1 MLYSQEKNRV
11 AWNSMKKRLQ
21 QRWFPVAKFLG
32 DIYLRTAASGLT
44 LRSVC
49 LNLCFS
55 TVAFKT
61 ILTQQYYENICR
73 FQTRSLNTIT
83 REMPSLYLTP
93 TLFETVYN
101 HPWLAWDFTYL
112 SFASVGT
119 VYLIVF
125 IIWFVYVRCE
135 DDQFKV
141 WTERCNRKILNNE
154 ICSVSV
160 SEPFCSLCN

>member
-1 MLYSQEKNRV
+1 MLPETQ
-11 AWNSMKKRLQ
+11 WKRDSN
-21 QRWFPVAKFLG
+21 KDDFLLRNFWG
-32 DIYLRTAASGLT
+32 TSILRTAASGLT
-44 LRSVC
+44 LRSDC

-61 ILTQQYYENICR
+61 ILTQQYYENISR

-83 REMPSLYLTP
+83 RKMPSLYLTP

-135 DDQFKV
+135 DDQFKI
-141 WTERCNRKILNNE
+141 WTDRCNRKILNNE
-154 ICSVSV
+154 TCSVCC
-160 SEPFCSLCN
+160 EWTILFIM